1 MGHADGARRPKWA
14 WASTA
19 VAVATTAIYV
29 AVIAGEGNNP
39 FWDVLPW
46 AMLMVIAT
54 GAVLVS
60 ALTDDPSLGR
70 FSATAGAVLLG
81 ALGVIAIFSVGV
93 GRRRLP
99 PIDSQVTLAA
109 AGSASIRSHHSRT
122 PTGSN
127 RRERN
132 LV

>member
-1 MGHADGARRPKWA
+1 MGHADGARQPKWS

-19 VAVATTAIYV
+19 VAVTTTAIYV

-81 ALGVIAIFSVGV
+81 SLGVIAIFSVGV
-93 GRRRLP
+93 GFLLSAVLAG
-99 PIDSQVTLAA
+99 IAA
-109 AGSASIRSHHSRT
+109 ARPPQA
-122 PTGSN
+122 PAD
-127 RRERN
+127 
-132 LV
+132 